1 MKLFDN
7 DDQWTA
13 FLYGTIIGLF
23 AGIGIVSV
31 IISYLL
37 YI

>member
-1 MKLFDN
+1 MKLLDN

-13 FLYGTIIGLF
+13 FLYGTIIGIF
-23 AGIGIVSV
+23 AGIGIGFV